1 MLIPFRLIIKFPNM
15 SRKEIIALVL
25 KIIIA
30 VCTIIGAALGVN
42 VLSSC
47 SASKSVDVQGKTT
60 VVTVDTTTVVHC
72 GNISIQYIKK

>member
-1 MLIPFRLIIKFPNM
+1 M
-15 SRKEIIALVL
+15 SKKEIISLVL

-47 SASKSVDVQGKTT
+47 SASKSVQANGKTT
-60 VVTVDTTTVVHC
+60 IVTTDTTTVLHC
-72 GNISIQYIKK
+72 GSISLQYTK